1 MGAKRAI
8 PPDAEVIMRRG
19 TEPVL
24 VKGGGT
30 VKALTAEF
38 LADLQVHWRKNRHQI
53 LDDVAKKYPQTYFSG
68 MVALAR
74 IIRWE
79 IGGPGEHERVRSPEE
94 IMAKLERKVGP
105 EGRRIFERFLAQVA
119 RLQEKQ
125 QRELMGV
132 EDDTE
137 GDGSADEADA
147 SDAEERGSD

>member
-1 MGAKRAI
+1 MVDFGSGLARA
-8 PPDAEVIMRRG
+8 
-19 TEPVL
+19 
-24 VKGGGT
+24 GGT
-30 VKALTAEF
+30 P
-38 LADLQVHWRKNRHQI
+38 RNRPPTLCCFDARRDQI

-79 IGGPGEHERVRSPEE
+79 IGGPGEHERARTPEE

-105 EGRRIFERFLAQVA
+105 EGRKIFERFLAQAA

-125 QRELMGV
+125 QLELMGV

-137 GDGSADEADA
+137 GNGSADEADA